1 MYPLTIVQQQ
11 VRDIKRQA
19 RLFAWVHFLLRIH
32 KVQVMT
38 QTLCD
43 AAVRDGFQWL
53 EPEKYGIS
61 VTPYYYAASDHVY
74 PLTLEQ
80 LHAKSAADL
89 EFDLS
94 QDPNAPGLSL
104 EVCTT
109 CPFLWTACLI
119 VVYL

>member
-1 MYPLTIVQQQ
+1 M
-11 VRDIKRQA
+11 R
-19 RLFAWVHFLLRIH
+19 
-32 KVQVMT
+32 

-43 AAVRDGFQWL
+43 AAVRDGFRWL

-61 VTPYYYAASDHVY
+61 VTPYFYAASDHVY
-74 PLTLEQ
+74 PLTIEQ

-94 QDPNAPGLSL
+94 QDSDASGFSL

-109 CPFLWTACLI
+109 CPFLWMPAYLLCTCEDCTACGWEALAEH
-119 VVYL
+119 YA